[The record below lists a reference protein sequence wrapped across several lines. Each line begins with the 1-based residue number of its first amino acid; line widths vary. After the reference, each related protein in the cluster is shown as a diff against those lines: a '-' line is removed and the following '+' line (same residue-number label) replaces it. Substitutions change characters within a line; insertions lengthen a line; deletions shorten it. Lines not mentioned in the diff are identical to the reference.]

1 MARIEDVELTE
12 RLFLKGYPFWKYSS
26 RSDDPVSMA
35 VTPLRKPL
43 SACTIALITTA
54 GLSLP
59 DQPPFDATIRM
70 GDTSFRE
77 IPATISP
84 QLLEMH
90 QRSWAF
96 DHTGV
101 LRDRNLAFPLDR
113 LREMLERGEIGAI
126 APYHYS
132 FMGSIA
138 GPRKLIHE
146 TAPEVAHR
154 LAAATVDV
162 VLLTPV

>member
-1 MARIEDVELTE
+1 MATINDLDLTE
-12 RLFLKGYPFWKYSS
+12 RLFIKGYPFNRFAPRSS
-26 RSDDPVSMA
+26 DPASLA

-43 SACTIALITTA
+43 SESMVALVTTA

-59 DQPPFDATIRM
+59 DQPPFDESIRM

-77 IPATISP
+77 IPGDISP

-96 DHTGV
+96 DHTGI

-113 LREMLERGEIGAI
+113 LRELRDNGEIGSI
-126 APYHYS
+126 APHHFS

-146 TAPEVAHR
+146 SAPEVARR
-154 LAAATVDV
+154 LAIDGVDV